1 MMFMAATKHTVSKHN
16 LTRALYSAS

>member
-1 MMFMAATKHTVSKHN
+1 MFMAATKHTVSKHN